1 MSKRFHS
8 LRICATTFA
17 LLSACAAQ
25 TPRSNDGVG
34 HFLSTLRQAQEA
46 SRAKQWTNSATLW
59 QEVTVENPVTG
70 DFWLQLASAR
80 YNAQDYRSAIA
91 AYERAMS
98 LGVNGLR
105 SNIRYEISRCHA
117 RLGEYDKAL
126 EWLESA
132 MKLGY
137 RDFENAQ
144 HDRDLQSLNDNPKF
158 RELFAM
164 VDLSSM
170 SRDEGWRR
178 SK

>member
-91 AYERAMS
+91 AYERAIHVAGS
-98 LGVNGLR
+98 ER
-105 SNIRYEISRCHA
+105 TT
-117 RLGEYDKAL
+117 
-126 EWLESA
+126 
-132 MKLGY
+132 
-137 RDFENAQ
+137 FE
-144 HDRDLQSLNDNPKF
+144 HPI
-158 RELFAM
+158 
-164 VDLSSM
+164 
-170 SRDEGWRR
+170 
-178 SK
+178 